1 MKEETNYLK
10 RIIEGWGNIVIAYVL
25 VLTALSLNIWRIGI
39 VFIFLG
45 VIFAIVSIISF
56 VQADNI
62 KKRVERRQMIR
73 EAIII
78 NKLKKRKSKAR
89 RKRR

>member
-1 MKEETNYLK
+1 MQYGYCLCVCFDCVV
-10 RIIEGWGNIVIAYVL
+10 IEHLENRDCL
-25 VLTALSLNIWRIGI
+25 
-39 VFIFLG
+39 IFFG

-73 EAIII
+73 EAIFI
-78 NKLKKRKSKAR
+78 NKLRKRKSKAR

>member
-10 RIIEGWGNIVIAYVL
+10 RIIEGWCNMVIAYVF
-25 VLTALSLNIWRIGI
+25 VLIALSLNIWRIGI
-39 VFIFLG
+39 VFIFFG

-73 EAIII
+73 EAIFI
-78 NKLKKRKSKAR
+78 NKLRKRKSKAR